1 MAAGGGSGSRNGTE
15 AVASNGGPSIMQE
28 IPVTVVGPNVGPYML
43 REEEYSRVRW
53 RKERKADVVTATDG
67 TVNKSCKPSAGELS
81 SPLDTNV
88 RRTQQV

>member
-43 REEEYSRVRW
+43 REEEYSRVR
-53 RKERKADVVTATDG
+53 
-67 TVNKSCKPSAGELS
+67 
-81 SPLDTNV
+81 
-88 RRTQQV
+88 